1 MFLSSISKTVV
12 FVFSLA
18 LASNIVYKFYHKK
31 RKKDT
36 PDINEVIMFCNVVS
50 PLKHS
55 KYSRSKISHNC
66 DRLLH
71 YINSPRYSVDVCMYV
86 LTNQDIINILLK
98 LHIRGIKV
106 RLILDA
112 DMAFASG
119 TGIKRFDKLGIPVR
133 WMKSTHIMHH
143 KFCLIDT
150 LHLDVENEDCTPL
163 MIIGSLNWTNQAVTG
178 NWEDVIV
185 TSQKDLIR
193 QYQSEFEKLWL
204 QFKPIVDSRLNKF

>member
-1 MFLSSISKTVV
+1 MFLNSISKTLL
-12 FVFSLA
+12 FVFTVA
-18 LASNIVYKFYHKK
+18 LASNIAYKFYHKK
-31 RKKDT
+31 RKKDK
-36 PDINEVIMFCNVVS
+36 PEINEVIMFCNVAS

-55 KYSRSKISHNC
+55 KYSRCKISHST

-71 YINSPRYSVDVCMYV
+71 YINAPRYSVDVCMYV
-86 LTNQDIINILLK
+86 LTNPDIINALLK
-98 LHIRGIKV
+98 LHIRGVKV
-106 RLILDA
+106 RVILDA

-119 TGIKRFDKLGIPVR
+119 TGIKRFDKIGIPVR
-133 WMKSTHIMHH
+133 WMKSTHLMHH

-150 LHLDVENEDCTPL
+150 SHLDVENEDCTPL

-193 QYQSEFEKLWL
+193 QYQNEFEKLWL
-204 QFKPIVDSRLNKF
+204 QFKPIVVFRLNKC